1 MRHLTLSPY
10 TSSATRFTPRAI
22 LLMVVV
28 FALFSA
34 LAITQNGTL
43 HAQTPEPVSPERS
56 YSESQAQGIDRM
68 IMCPVCPAETID
80 QAQVEISFQM
90 RQIVRDMLSQGR
102 DRDEILD
109 FFVERYGKDILAA
122 PPKSGANLVA
132 WLMPVAAVS
141 VGLIVVYLI
150 LRSMTRRGTAPIV
163 AQPVTDAGLIPY
175 LQLVDRHLDMTRS
188 ASQTGSTSN
197 PNSSGVEP
205 LGESPGEPPEDSTAT
220 DESEANVDQGEQG
233 K

>member
-1 MRHLTLSPY
+1 MRPSNLSAH
-10 TSSATRFTPRAI
+10 TSSAARFTPRAI
-22 LLMVVV
+22 LLLLVV
-28 FALFSA
+28 FALSSA
-34 LAITQNGTL
+34 LVITQSGTL
-43 HAQTPEPVSPERS
+43 HAQTPEPGSPEGS

-90 RQIVRDMLSQGR
+90 RQIVRDMLSQGS

-122 PPKSGANLVA
+122 PPKSGVNLVA
-132 WLMPVAAVS
+132 WLMPIAAVS
-141 VGLIVVYLI
+141 VGLITVYLV
-150 LRSMTRRGTAPIV
+150 LRSMTRQRISPAI

-188 ASQTGSTSN
+188 APQTGSTSN
-197 PNSSGVEP
+197 PSSSTIEQ
-205 LGESPGEPPEDSTAT
+205 LGESLGEPPAT
-220 DESEANVDQGEQG
+220 GESEANDDRGEQG
-233 K
+233 R